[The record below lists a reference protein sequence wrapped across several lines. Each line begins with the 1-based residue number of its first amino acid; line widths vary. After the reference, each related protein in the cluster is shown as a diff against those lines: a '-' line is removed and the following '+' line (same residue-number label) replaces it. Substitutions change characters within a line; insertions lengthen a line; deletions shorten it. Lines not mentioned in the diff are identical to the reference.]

1 MTEFETLTAAHIEQ
15 YRPPTGSLTHPKS
28 VTVVDPYDVDTPE
41 RAAARLAHSTR
52 WDMDTFFAGA
62 AAMFVIATVPNVF
75 LVPVIEFVF
84 GPLVDAPV
92 GSNERTIS
100 RLFMLFVLNSLPALA
115 LVVHAVRRNR
125 TTPRYDDAL
134 VAPLRMLSVPADVAT
149 AYAAFRE
156 APTQLRAASAG
167 EDVVAV
173 VEARMGHME
182 DLLVEAARLHALD
195 ADATEDGLAVREQ
208 MITHAA
214 KAQSL
219 LVMAQR
225 KAVAIADADA
235 GTALVLGRGADDTA
249 FEDAGAQ
256 LAEETEFVREVLN
269 GTHIL
274 SHVIPS
280 PASAPILVAET
291 EKETLR

>member
-15 YRPPTGSLTHPKS
+15 YRPPTGYLTHPDS
-28 VTVVDPYDVDTPE
+28 VGVSDPHNTLTPDRVAAQAVVSRGRRAPSIVGAATILIAIGEVTVMLTLGPASVVV
-41 RAAARLAHSTR
+41 LAGT
-52 WDMDTFFAGA
+52 
-62 AAMFVIATVPNVF
+62 
-75 LVPVIEFVF
+75 
-84 GPLVDAPV
+84 
-92 GSNERTIS
+92 
-100 RLFMLFVLNSLPALA
+100 
-115 LVVHAVRRNR
+115 LVVM
-125 TTPRYDDAL
+125 L
-134 VAPLRMLSVPADVAT
+134 VVMFGVGLIAMLSDKHYTRMIKAAEPCSLSVPADVGA
-149 AYAAFRE
+149 AYAAYRQTP
-156 APTQLRAASAG
+156 AQLRTASAG
-167 EDVVAV
+167 EDVAAV